1 MSYGAFVK
9 LEEGIEGLVHISEM
23 SWTKR
28 ISHPNELVHI
38 DDEIDVVVLNIDKNK
53 QEISLGMKQTQANPW
68 EKVADKYPT
77 GKWSR
82 AEYAT

>member
-1 MSYGAFVK
+1 
-9 LEEGIEGLVHISEM
+9 M

-28 ISHPNELVHI
+28 ISHPNDLVHI

-68 EKVADKYPT
+68 DKVA
-77 GKWSR
+77 
-82 AEYAT
+82 